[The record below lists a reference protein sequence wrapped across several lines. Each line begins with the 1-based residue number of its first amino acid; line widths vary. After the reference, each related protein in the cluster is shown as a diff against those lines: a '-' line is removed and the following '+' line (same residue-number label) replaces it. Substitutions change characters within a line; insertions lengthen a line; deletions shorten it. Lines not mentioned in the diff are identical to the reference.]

1 MSASKKG
8 PMGGGHH
15 GPMAGI
21 RATQKAKD
29 FNGSL
34 KRLLKYLSPYKLRLI
49 IVFLTAILSTVFSIY
64 SPKVLGKATTRLF
77 QGVVMKKM
85 NIPGAFI
92 DLEYIAQIAVI
103 LLVLY
108 VVSSLF
114 NYLQQYLMAE
124 VSQKTVYDMRREAE
138 NKLGRMPLKYFDA
151 HSHR

>member
-1 MSASKKG
+1 
-8 PMGGGHH
+8 MGGGHH

-92 DLEYIAQIAVI
+92 DLEYIAQIADRI
-103 LLVLY
+103 GLH
-108 VVSSLF
+108 
-114 NYLQQYLMAE
+114 
-124 VSQKTVYDMRREAE
+124 MRSRTEACV
-138 NKLGRMPLKYFDA
+138 
-151 HSHR
+151 